1 MLSLEAGGYADKFG
15 NKYEANWVAYQ
26 LLMLLDE
33 KISSLIVEPLGEDEV
48 GVDVVI
54 ERINGVKEY
63 HQCKAGSANNE
74 YWTLSQLH
82 QAKILENAFYQINRE
97 ANEFHLVSPLTSK
110 KLTDLCDSALNTN
123 GNATDFYEYQ
133 IGISQQ
139 RKKDFNDL
147 CGYLNLDSS
156 RESDLEKAILF
167 LQKFKITPYILNKFT
182 ACELEDKAVSL
193 FSGDPSKLLGFL
205 KYYTVEYNK
214 LRVKVTTSILLN
226 DLVENGFKPR
236 IKPDD
241 SRIAPVLA
249 SISNDFTNSIR
260 PYLISES
267 LIPRSEVETAL
278 DSLISHSITLIKAE
292 AGMGKSALM
301 LELHERVQSQ
311 GAISVPIRLD
321 RNRPE
326 NNADAFGEK
335 LGFPYSP
342 ILCLNRYSSQQKI
355 VFILDQLDAIRW
367 TATHSNNALQ
377 VCQELVRQVL
387 YLRNEGVDVNVVLA
401 CRDFDLDEDV
411 ALSNW
416 IKGLNDEVYEVKLS
430 HLEESVVTDLIEPF
444 EVFSALS
451 DEKKN
456 ILTIPLWLSIYLV
469 IANRVKEAPKFSN
482 KLELVK
488 RFWSDRIGEVVSLG
502 VSEESAKQLID
513 ELVVLMSSKSR
524 LSVSENIIEISSPK
538 TLDALLSVGILSKQ
552 SHNISF
558 RHQALFDF
566 QVGKRLFNAAL
577 VSPAQLIN
585 EIGDF
590 SHQTLTKREHLK
602 YALNLILDY
611 GQNEFCSSALALLTS
626 DKIRFHLKY
635 LVFNSIKDLSILKRS
650 AREMLDSLALDS
662 DLQSS
667 FISISCFNNP
677 HIIKSLSDSGII
689 SGWLNSDD
697 PYLVEKVVRLLRS
710 SSEKDPHTVL
720 KEFSPFIGDSEE
732 WNGRVYSGLCWDM
745 ESDSD
750 EMFEV
755 RKKLINLGCNA
766 GYITWKKLAISNPNR
781 VLDLIE
787 MLLYHHKEKLCN
799 PNTYMKS
806 NNELMSR
813 RDSWSEADFEDLIGL
828 SLVIPEEILI
838 RLLAI
843 VNSFI
848 GDEVDDDVCS
858 NWFCNEY
865 YSSYNSEI
873 PLAQG
878 VLSIIQSAGEKLSS
892 SPGVLLDLV
901 TPYLSCKSPVL
912 TNIVAGL
919 LSNLEV
925 SFSNSVIIWLLEN
938 PRDRLTCGDNNVE
951 PEWVLPGKL
960 IEKFSSCCSDSLFER
975 LDRSIYYFTSSL
987 SFEQKKWRLGARKE
1001 GNYYSYWGEAQYFL
1015 LPRLDASRIPVK
1027 SKELIGVLKRKFNKY
1042 TEDDFYS
1049 SFRSSGGVVTSPL
1062 PLGNVLSDRSW
1073 ANLIL
1078 SPKERV
1084 NRKNWIQRSK
1094 GSLSESSIEQFSRSL
1109 DSAVRNQP
1117 ERFARLALT
1126 LPSNIDKEYINGLY
1140 WGFTERDENK
1150 VNEKYRSNWKVC
1162 TPELI
1167 EEVINHFDNSKC
1179 EYSLVRVLEKNFTV
1193 KDWSEKSMNLLIDIA
1208 VNSEDPKANRLNYR
1222 NSNESELAS
1231 EASLDSIR
1239 GTSINCCRGVAYRA
1253 IGRLFWDDKSLA
1265 EDLKY
1270 LIDYAIKDEH
1280 PAVKIAALD
1289 MLLPFINFNE
1299 DFALK
1304 NFLLLC
1310 NTDLRM
1316 TCGHGAYYFFNSG
1329 FESKYHSDFVMLVR
1343 KMLVSPLDVVKKEAA
1358 RQAFARWFFND
1369 LFHDEVDSIV
1379 GGEVIHRE
1387 GVASVMAQFLGENKH
1402 HENMY
1407 KLPSVYQKLVNDE
1420 SRDILRL
1427 IGGCIRNDN
1436 YWNKAISKE
1445 LFDLYVGSKAALS
1458 SLYDLFDTIEK
1469 YSGSLLTY
1477 QYQLLRL
1484 VENITSI
1491 DEPEGSNRDLNI
1503 KESSLIKVVQRL
1515 YDEATEDEDGCAISI
1530 CLDIWDKLLRSEIY
1544 SAINASKELEKG
1556 LLS

>member
-1 MLSLEAGGYADKFG
+1 MLALEAGGYAEKFG

-33 KISSLIVEPLGEDEV
+33 KISSVIVEPLGEDEV

-54 ERINGVKEY
+54 ERTNGVKEY

-74 YWTLSQLH
+74 YWSLSQLN

-97 ANEFHLVSPLTSK
+97 GNEFHLVSPLTSK
-110 KLTDLCDSALNTN
+110 KLSDLCDSALNTN
-123 GNATDFYEYQ
+123 GNATEFYKYQ
-133 IGISQQ
+133 IEISLQ
-139 RKKDFNDL
+139 RKKDFSDL
-147 CGYLNLDSS
+147 CDYLNLDDSK
-156 RESDLEKAILF
+156 ESDLEKAILF
-167 LQKFKITPYILNKFT
+167 LQKFKITPYVLNKHT
-182 ACELEDKAVSL
+182 VCELEDKAVSL
-193 FSGDPSKLLGFL
+193 FSGSPSKLLSFL
-205 KYYTVEYNK
+205 KNYTVESNK
-214 LRVKVTTSILLN
+214 LRVKITASILLN
-226 DLVENGFKPR
+226 DLVGNGFNPR

-241 SRIAPVLA
+241 RRIAPVLD

-260 PYLISES
+260 PYLISETI
-267 LIPRSEVETAL
+267 IPRIEIKAAL
-278 DSLISHSITLIKAE
+278 DSLNSHSITLIKAE

-342 ILCLNRYSSQQKI
+342 VLCMNRYSSQQKI

-387 YLRNEGVDVNVVLA
+387 SLRKEGVDVNVILA

-416 IKGLNDEVYEVKLS
+416 INGLKDEVYEVKLS
-430 HLEESVVTDLIEPF
+430 HLEESIVTNLIEPF
-444 EVFSALS
+444 EAFSTLS

-513 ELVVLMSSKSR
+513 ELVVLMNSKSR
-524 LSVSENIIEISSPK
+524 LTVSENIIEISSPK
-538 TLDALLSVGILSKQ
+538 TLEALLSVGILSKQ
-552 SHNISF
+552 SHDISF

-577 VSPAQLIN
+577 VSPEQLIN
-585 EIGDF
+585 EIGSF

-602 YALNLILDY
+602 YALNMILDY
-611 GQNEFCSSALALLTS
+611 GQNEFCSSSLAILTS
-626 DKIRFHLKY
+626 DRIRFHLKY
-635 LVFNSIKDLSILKRS
+635 LVFNSIKDLSVLKRS
-650 AREMLDSLALDS
+650 AREMLNLLALDS

-667 FISISCFNNP
+667 FISISCFNNH
-677 HIIKSLSDSGII
+677 HIIKSLSSSGII
-689 SGWLNSDD
+689 SGWLNSED
-697 PYLVEKVVRLLRS
+697 PYLIDKVVRLLRS

-720 KEFSPFIGDSEE
+720 KELSPFIGDTEE
-732 WNGRVYSGLCWDM
+732 WNGRVYAGLCWDM
-745 ESDSD
+745 ERDTD

-766 GYITWKKLAISNPNR
+766 GYIRWKQLAISNPSR

-787 MLLYHHKEKLCN
+787 MLLYHHKEKLCD
-799 PNTYMKS
+799 PYTYKKA

-813 RDSWSEADFEDLIGL
+813 KDSWTEADLEDLIGL

-848 GDEVDDDVCS
+848 GDEDDDDDSS
-858 NWFCNEY
+858 NWFHKEY
-865 YSSYNSEI
+865 YSSYSSEVS
-873 PLAQG
+873 LAKG
-878 VLSIIQSAGEKLSS
+878 VLSIIQSAGKNLSN
-892 SPGVLLDLV
+892 SPSVLLDLV
-901 TPYLSCKSPVL
+901 TPYLSCKNPVL
-912 TNIVAGL
+912 TNVVAGL
-919 LSNLEV
+919 LNNLDV
-925 SFSNSVIIWLLEN
+925 SYSNSVIIWLLEKQSV
-938 PRDRLTCGDNNVE
+938 RLKCGDNHVE
-951 PEWVLPGKL
+951 PEWILPGKL
-960 IEKFSSCCSDSLFER
+960 IEKFSPHCTDILFER
-975 LDRSIYYFTSSL
+975 LDKSIYYFSSSL
-987 SFEQKKWRLGARKE
+987 SLEQKKWRLGARKE
-1001 GNYYSYWGEAQYFL
+1001 GDYYSYWGEAQYFL
-1015 LPRLDASRIPVK
+1015 LPRLDAFRISIK

-1073 ANLIL
+1073 VNLIL

-1084 NRKNWIQRSK
+1084 NRKNWVQRSK
-1094 GSLSESSIEQFSRSL
+1094 GSLSESSVVQFSRSL

-1126 LPSNIDKEYINGLY
+1126 LPSNIDKEYINGFY
-1140 WGFTERDENK
+1140 WGFTEKDENK

-1167 EEVINHFDNSKC
+1167 EKVINHFDNSKC

-1193 KDWSEKSMNLLIDIA
+1193 KGWSEKSMKLLIDIA
-1208 VNSEDPKANRLNYR
+1208 INSEDPKVNRLNYR
-1222 NSNESELAS
+1222 SSNESELAS

-1239 GTSINCCRGVAYRA
+1239 GTSINCCRGIAYRA
-1253 IGRLFWDDKSLA
+1253 IGRLFWDDKHLA
-1265 EDLKY
+1265 EELKY
-1270 LIDYAIKDEH
+1270 LIHYSIEDEH
-1280 PAVKIAALD
+1280 PAVNIAALD
-1289 MLLPFINFNE
+1289 MLLPFINFDE
-1299 DFALK
+1299 DFAFN

-1310 NTDLRM
+1310 NKDLRM
-1316 TCGHGAYYFFNSG
+1316 TCGHGADYFFNG
-1329 FESKYHSDFVMLVR
+1329 AFESKYQSDFVLLVK
-1343 KMLVSPLDVVKKEAA
+1343 KMLVSSFDAVKKEAA
-1358 RQAFARWFFND
+1358 RQVFARWFFND
-1369 LFHDEVDSIV
+1369 LFHGEVDSIIE
-1379 GGEVIHRE
+1379 GEVLYRE
-1387 GVASVMAQFLGENKH
+1387 GVASVMAQFLSENKY
-1402 HENMY
+1402 HESMY
-1407 KLPSVYQKLVNDE
+1407 KLPPMYLKLVNDE
-1420 SRDILRL
+1420 NKDVLRL
-1427 IGGCIRNDN
+1427 IGGCIRDDN
-1436 YWNKAISKE
+1436 YWNKSISTE

-1458 SLYDLFDTIEK
+1458 NLYDLFDSIEK
-1469 YSGSLLTY
+1469 HSGSLLPY

-1491 DEPEGSNRDLNI
+1491 DETNSSNRDLNI
-1503 KESSLIKVVQRL
+1503 QESSLIKVVQRL
-1515 YDEATEDEDGCAISI
+1515 YDEATEDEDGCAINI
-1530 CLDIWDKLLRSEIY
+1530 CLDIWDKLLKSEIY